1 MANDSKILVYG
12 TQWCGDCSRA
22 KAFMDEKNIS
32 YNWVDIDEDAD
43 ANKEV
48 ERLNNGNQVVPT
60 IIFEDGSML
69 VEPSNAQLAEKLGI
83 SV

>member
-1 MANDSKILVYG
+1 
-12 TQWCGDCSRA
+12 
-22 KAFMDEKNIS
+22 MDEKNIS